1 MSTINQAISKAALQN
16 TDLTEIVFEER
27 NKAFG
32 AYELRKN
39 YNKRIGLSLVIG
51 ISSIL
56 FFVFLPRIIAAL
68 TPAPVEIVENVID
81 YDATVLEAPPEDPNE
96 PPPPP
101 PPTNVEA
108 PPPMQK
114 STEFVAPEVTNEKVE
129 EVPTQEDLQVSNPGT
144 ETRDGEFDG
153 IPEGVE
159 SGTGNSAGIVQEEIF
174 TYVEEMPSFPGGEA
188 KLRKFLADNLRYPEQ
203 AKRFGVSGRVV
214 VEFIVGKDGKVKD
227 QKIVRGLGYGL
238 DDEALRVAKL
248 MPDWTPGKVGGKA
261 VIVKYQLPILFT
273 LQ

>member
-1 MSTINQAISKAALQN
+1 MNQTINKAALQTN
-16 TDLTEIVFEER
+16 DFTEIVFEER

-39 YNKRIGLSLVIG
+39 YNKRIGLSLAIG
-51 ISSIL
+51 VSLIL

-68 TPAPVEIVENVID
+68 TPAPVEIVENVIN
-81 YDATVLEAPPEDPNE
+81 YDSAILEAPPEDPNE

-101 PPTNVEA
+101 PAETQA
-108 PPPMQK
+108 PPPMQA
-114 STEFVAPEVTNEKVE
+114 STEFVAPEVTNEVVE
-129 EVPTQEDLQVSNPGT
+129 EVPTQEDFEVSNPGT
-144 ETRDGEFDG
+144 ETREGEFDG
-153 IPEGVE
+153 VPEGVE
-159 SGTGNSAGIVQEEIF
+159 TGTGTTAGIVQEEIF

-188 KLRKFLADNLRYPEQ
+188 KLRKFLADNLRYPDQ

-227 QKIVRGLGYGL
+227 QRIVKGLGYGL